1 MQSVSHGELD
11 EPFSTHVI
19 ERRLICSC
27 EKSKMKA
34 SLNTSALS
42 GKEETPSCKDF
53 LFNRQVLILHIDY
66 PGNTQKTGFGSLW
79 FL

>member
-11 EPFSTHVI
+11 EPFSTQVI
-19 ERRLICSC
+19 ERWLICSC
-27 EKSKMKA
+27 EKNKMRA
-34 SLNTSALS
+34 SLNTSTLS
-42 GKEETPSCKDF
+42 GKEEAPSCKDF

-66 PGNTQKTGFGSLW
+66 PGNILKTGFGSLW